1 MTGQVSD
8 EELFQRYRD
17 RDDAA
22 AFAAIYDRYDA
33 PVFGFLRRFLRDSAA
48 AEDLVQQTFLRIH
61 EARGTFD
68 PRLSLRTWI
77 FTIARRLAINLIERE
92 RRVLDRVTDEH
103 ADAAPSPEQQAATR
117 SEVRRLERAL
127 AQLAHDDAIL
137 VLFAKFE
144 GLTSDELGHVLGCS
158 ADAAKM
164 RLHRAL
170 RRLGEL
176 LGAELGDARVAAR
189 R

>member
-1 MTGQVSD
+1 MSRPASD

-17 RDDAA
+17 GYDAD
-22 AFAAIYDRYDA
+22 AFAAIYDRYAA
-33 PVFGFLRRFLRDSAA
+33 PVFGFLRRFLRDRTAS
-48 AEDLVQQTFLRIH
+48 EDLVQQTFLRIH
-61 EARGTFD
+61 EARESFD
-68 PRLSLRTWI
+68 PSQRLRTWI
-77 FTIARRLAINLIERE
+77 FTIARRLAINFLERE
-92 RRVLDRVTDEH
+92 RRAVGPVADEP
-103 ADAAPSPEQQAATR
+103 ADSAPTPEQQVVMR
-117 SEVRRLERAL
+117 NEVRRLENAL
-127 AQLAHDDAIL
+127 AQLARDDAIL
-137 VLFAKFE
+137 VLLAKFE

-176 LGAELGDARVAAR
+176 LHAEPEDARVAAR